1 MAEELQ
7 NFQKASAAGLSNG
20 TLEARIVSF
29 LERLSQTTYVAAVEA
44 VCKEEVEWLRANYPA
59 STLLH
64 WLAKYDT
71 AIQAY
76 FHTNPM
82 PGALICTRKTPIG
95 VVEEHVALLILKACA
110 ERLSA
115 APRGNPQ
122 QPPRVQNTGQSF
134 VLPNSR
140 PVSGQRLGLAL
151 DQPLLAEINDLERW
165 GEGPPSE
172 RLARIIAKA
181 KIADKLQAEL
191 ELEQE
196 KLDLAQEKLKLEQEK
211 LKLAQGKIAALSA
224 HIKMLETQEIL

>member
-1 MAEELQ
+1 MAEEID
-7 NFQKASAAGLSNG
+7 NFQKALAAGLSNG

-44 VCKEEVEWLRANYPA
+44 VCQEEVEWLQANYPT
-59 STLLH
+59 STLPH
-64 WLAKYDT
+64 WLGKYDT

-115 APRGNPQ
+115 APKGNPR
-122 QPPRVQNTGQSF
+122 QPPRVQNTGRSF
-134 VLPNSR
+134 VLPSSS
-140 PVSGQRLGLAL
+140 PASGQSLGLAL
-151 DQPLLAEINDLERW
+151 DPSLLAEINDLERW
-165 GEGPPSE
+165 GEGTPRE
-172 RLARIIAKA
+172 RLVRIIAKA
-181 KIADKLQAEL
+181 KMADKLHAEL

-196 KLDLAQEKLKLEQEK
+196 KLELAQEKLKLEQEK
-211 LKLAQGKIAALSA
+211 LKLAQEKVAVLSA
-224 HIKMLETQEIL
+224 HVKILETQEIL